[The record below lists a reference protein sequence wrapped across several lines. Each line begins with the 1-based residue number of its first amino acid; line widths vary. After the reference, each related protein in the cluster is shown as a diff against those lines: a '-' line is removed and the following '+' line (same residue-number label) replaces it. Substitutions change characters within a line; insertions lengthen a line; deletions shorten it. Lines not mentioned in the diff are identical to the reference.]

1 MLFGLNNSASAFQ
14 RTMEMTLQGLQWR
27 TCLIYIDDIIVLGR
41 TFEEHVQRNEQVFE
55 RIRGAGL
62 KLKPTKCNMFEKEI
76 IFLGHVVS
84 GEGVRPSPVNIT

>member
-1 MLFGLNNSASAFQ
+1 MPFGLNNSANAFQ

-41 TFEEHVQRNEQVFE
+41 TFEEHVQRIEQVFE
-55 RIRGAGL
+55 RIRGACL
-62 KLKPTKCNMFEKEI
+62 KLKLTKCYMFKKEI

-84 GEGVRPSPVNIT
+84 GEGVRPSPVT